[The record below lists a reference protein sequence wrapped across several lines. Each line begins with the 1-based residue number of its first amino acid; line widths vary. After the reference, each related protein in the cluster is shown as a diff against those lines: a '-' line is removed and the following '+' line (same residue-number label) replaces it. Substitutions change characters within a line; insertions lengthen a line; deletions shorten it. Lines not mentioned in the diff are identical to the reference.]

1 MHVRAGFTPIGAV
14 SPRRI
19 FAAAIVPPITGTM
32 IADALHPGGTGVPI
46 AVYLVAVVV
55 AASFGGS
62 WSGLVTAVLSSAGFI
77 FFFTEPRFSFR
88 IDREEQI
95 VTATVFVIV
104 ALLVGALFARAV
116 DQGQRA
122 ARAER
127 DARLL
132 SFLPT
137 MLLSGEPLQHILDDF
152 ARTLLEALGLA
163 RCEVVASFDDR
174 ELRGLAKGSNE
185 SLGSEESFP
194 IVAGGEPLGRI
205 TAVGRA
211 GSRSFPPDQAG
222 LLAAA
227 ANQAGLA
234 IERTMLDA
242 RVRGAQMEAETNEL
256 RAALFSSVTHDLKT
270 PLASIKFGVTS
281 LLTDRDV
288 LDRDQQTELL
298 QTVTEETDRLDRL
311 VGNILE
317 LAQSRA
323 GALVLERRKV
333 GIDEL
338 LDAMLTRMRA
348 RSGHVEIRSLI
359 RSDVPDLWVDP
370 VQMDQALTNVLE
382 NALAHSPAGG
392 VIDISV
398 ARYRSIVEIRIVDR
412 GPGIPAEDRE
422 RVFEAFYRS
431 MNAHGK
437 AGSGL
442 GLTIARA
449 IIVTHGGGVRIET
462 APGGGT
468 TVVISLPTDIGDT
481 S

>member
-1 MHVRAGFTPIGAV
+1 MPIRTV

-19 FAAAIVPPITGTM
+19 LTAAIVPPIAATA

-62 WSGLVTAVLSSAGFI
+62 WSGLATAVLSSAGFI

-88 IDREEQI
+88 IDRGEQI
-95 VTATVFVIV
+95 VTAIVFVIV

-137 MLLSGEPLQHILDDF
+137 MLLSGASLQHILDDF
-152 ARTLLEALGLA
+152 ARTLLESLSLA

-174 ELRGLAKGSNE
+174 ELRGLAQASNE
-185 SLGSEESFP
+185 APGAEERFP
-194 IVAGGEPLGRI
+194 IVAGGMTLGSI
-205 TAVGRA
+205 TVAGRA
-211 GSRSFPPDQAG
+211 GTRSFPPDQAG

-234 IERTMLDA
+234 IERTMLDT
-242 RVRGAQMEAETNEL
+242 RVREARMEADANEL

-281 LLTDRDV
+281 LMTDRDV
-288 LDRDQQTELL
+288 LDRAEQTELL
-298 QTVTEETDRLDRL
+298 ETVTEETDRLDRL

-317 LAQSRA
+317 LARSRA

-338 LDAMLTRMRA
+338 IDAMLTRMRT
-348 RSGHVEIRSLI
+348 RSRHVQIRSLV

-382 NALAHSPAGG
+382 NALAHSPADG

-398 ARYRSIVEIRIVDR
+398 ARYRSTVEIRIIDH
-412 GPGIPAEDRE
+412 GPGIPSEDRE
-422 RVFEAFYRS
+422 LVFDAFYRTPDS
-431 MNAHGK
+431 KVK

-449 IIVTHGGGVRIET
+449 IVVTHGGGVRIET

-468 TVVISLPTDIGDT
+468 AVVISLPVDAEQT

>member
-1 MHVRAGFTPIGAV
+1 
-14 SPRRI
+14 
-19 FAAAIVPPITGTM
+19 
-32 IADALHPGGTGVPI
+32 
-46 AVYLVAVVV
+46 VV

-62 WSGLVTAVLSSAGFI
+62 WSGLITAVLSAAGFI

-95 VTATVFVIV
+95 VTAVIFVIV
-104 ALLVGALFARAV
+104 ALLVGALFARTV

-137 MLLSGEPLQHILDDF
+137 MLLSGKPLQHILDDF
-152 ARTLLEALGLA
+152 ARALLEALGLI
-163 RCEVVASFDDR
+163 RCEVVAAFDDQ
-174 ELRGLAKGSNE
+174 ELKGLAEDPHDAPGP
-185 SLGSEESFP
+185 EEVFP
-194 IVAGGEPLGRI
+194 IVAGGASLGRI
-205 TAVGRA
+205 AAVGRN
-211 GSRSFPPDQAG
+211 GMRSFPPEQAG
-222 LLAAA
+222 LLTAAA
-227 ANQAGLA
+227 KQAGLA

-242 RVRGAQMEAETNEL
+242 RVRGARMEAETNEL

-288 LDRDQQTELL
+288 LDPEQQTELL

-311 VGNILE
+311 VENILE
-317 LAQSRA
+317 LARSRA

-348 RSGHVEIRSLI
+348 RSRHVEIRSLI
-359 RSDVPDLWVDP
+359 RPDVPDLWIDP

-382 NALAHSPAGG
+382 NALAHSPPRGL
-392 VIDISV
+392 IDISV
-398 ARYRSIVEIRIVDR
+398 ARYRSTVEVRIVDH
-412 GPGIPAEDRE
+412 GPGIPPEDRE
-422 RVFEAFYRS
+422 RVFEPFFR
-431 MNAHGK
+431 GK
-437 AGSGL
+437 KAPERAGSGL
-442 GLTIARA
+442 GLTIAHA
-449 IIVTHGGGVRIET
+449 IVVTHGGGIRVET
-462 APGGGT
+462 AAGGGT
-468 TVVISLPTDIGDT
+468 AVIISLPIEGGVT